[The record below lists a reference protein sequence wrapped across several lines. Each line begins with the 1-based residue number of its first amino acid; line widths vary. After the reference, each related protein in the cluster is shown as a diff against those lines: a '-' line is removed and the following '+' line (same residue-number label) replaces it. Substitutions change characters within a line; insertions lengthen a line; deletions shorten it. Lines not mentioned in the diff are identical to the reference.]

1 MKRESES
8 CSVVSDSL
16 RPHGLYSPW
25 NSPCQ
30 NTGVGSHISSIKFS
44 CIRLFV
50 TPRTAAHQA
59 SLSITNSQS
68 PPKLISIESV
78 MPSNHFIPCCPL
90 LLLPSIFP
98 NIRSF
103 QMSQLFTSVGQNI
116 GVSASTSVLPMNTQ
130 D

>member
-103 QMSQLFTSVGQNI
+103 QMSQLFALGAQVPK
-116 GVSASTSVLPMNTQ
+116 VLEF
-130 D
+130 